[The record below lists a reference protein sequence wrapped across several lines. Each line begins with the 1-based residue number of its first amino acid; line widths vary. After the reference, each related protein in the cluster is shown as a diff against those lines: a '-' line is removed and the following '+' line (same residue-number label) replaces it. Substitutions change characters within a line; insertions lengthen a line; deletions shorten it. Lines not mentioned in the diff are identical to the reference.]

1 VGPSTVRS
9 RKRMRL
15 GRGVPLA
22 SAVAILVLGLSGAS
36 GASGVA
42 ARSKPAGKVVVTG
55 HVCRGG
61 APKPAVLT
69 NLPTAPDQS
78 LLAILGVLRRPQV
91 PTDIPPPSTLR
102 DPALQGVEV
111 AYERLLARTAHGERF
126 FLIPAFFAPPA
137 IPTTCKPPF
146 TPQEL
151 HQQQALQQQA
161 ALRPRFL
168 LFVTELTAAGAPAG
182 GGGAASTAAQ
192 ILAGGAHSS
201 SFGAGGPAGRYE
213 TQSGTI
219 DGLVP
224 DGVASVEFVY
234 RHRAPRALAVTGNFF
249 ELSVSGR
256 VRRPKLPRSP
266 DALPLPR
273 LPQFSPTS
281 GPLAA
286 IAPIA
291 IVWHDAHGAVIKSIR
306 QPAYCAPRRGE
317 SLARCLRTLPRP

>member
-1 VGPSTVRS
+1 
-9 RKRMRL
+9 MRL
-15 GRGVPLA
+15 RLGVPFA
-22 SAVAILVLGLSGAS
+22 GAVAIVLLGLSGLS
-36 GASGVA
+36 GLSGVA
-42 ARSKPAGKVVVTG
+42 ARSKPGGKVVVTG

-61 APKPAVLT
+61 APKPVVLT

-111 AYERLLARTAHGERF
+111 AYERLLARTDHGERF

-151 HQQQALQQQA
+151 HQQQALQQQV
-161 ALRPRFL
+161 ALHPHFL
-168 LFVTELTAAGAPAG
+168 LFLTELTAAGAQAG

-192 ILAGGAHSS
+192 ILAGGAQSS
-201 SFGAGGPAGRYE
+201 SFGSGGPAGRYE

-234 RHRAPRALAVTGNFF
+234 RHRPPRTLAVTGNFF

-256 VRRPKLPRSP
+256 VRRPKLARSP
-266 DALPLPR
+266 SGLPVPR
-273 LPQFSPTS
+273 LPQFPPTS
-281 GPLAA
+281 GPLAP
-286 IAPIA
+286 IAPVA

-306 QPAYCAPRRGE
+306 QPAYCAPRRGK
-317 SLARCLRTLPRP
+317 SLDRCLGTLLRRVGGPPASG